1 MKRGDVVTA
10 VLPAELGKPR
20 PALVLQSDF
29 FADLESVTVV
39 PLTSTLKDAPLLRL
53 TIDASEET
61 GLKKPSQLMID
72 KMTTIRRS
80 RVWEVIG
87 TIDDRTM
94 VRVNRAVALFV
105 GLA

>member
-1 MKRGDVVTA
+1 MKRGDIVAA

-20 PALVLQSDF
+20 PALILQSDY
-29 FADLESVTVV
+29 FAELESVTVI

-53 TIDASEET
+53 TIEPSAGT

-72 KMTTIRRS
+72 KITTIRRG
-80 RVWEVIG
+80 RVGETIG
-87 TIDDRTM
+87 AIDDRTM